1 MAVINWVSIAEHW
14 TTLKN
19 ISKPTTIVILIAWYI
34 LETRGQPT
42 GWKAPR
48 TWFAVGLVFS
58 LAGDVL
64 LIGSGS
70 RAFDLGLAAFL
81 LAHIC
86 YINGFNRPWVPPG
99 RLTVVFVAVLG
110 TYAAVLY
117 SILYS
122 HITGILKVAVAVY
135 AIGLCTMVLSS
146 LETWRRPD
154 WVKAAALLA
163 SVGGVIF
170 LSSDSMLAIQQ
181 FVRPTSA
188 FDLPVMVTYY
198 LGQFGIIAGVVNH
211 VWHAANAD
219 LVDDP
224 AIAQR

>member
-1 MAVINWVSIAEHW
+1 MAIVNWVSIAEHW

-19 ISKPTTIVILIAWYI
+19 ISKPTTIVILIGWY
-34 LETRGQPT
+34 LVETRRQPS
-42 GWKAPR
+42 GLNSPR
-48 TWFAVGLVFS
+48 TWFGVGLVFS

-70 RAFDLGLAAFL
+70 TAFDLGLVAFL

-86 YINGFNRPWVPPG
+86 YINGFNRPWVAPG
-99 RLTVVFVAVLG
+99 RLTVVFVIVLG
-110 TYAAVLY
+110 TYAVMLYSVLY
-117 SILYS
+117 P
-122 HITGILKVAVAVY
+122 HISGMLKVAVAVY

-154 WVKAAALLA
+154 WVKAAAVLA

-170 LSSDSMLAIQQ
+170 LSSDSMLALQQ

-198 LGQFGIIAGVVNH
+198 LGQFGIIAGVVNRR
-211 VWHAANAD
+211 WRATT
-219 LVDDP
+219 VD
-224 AIAQR
+224 ASTL